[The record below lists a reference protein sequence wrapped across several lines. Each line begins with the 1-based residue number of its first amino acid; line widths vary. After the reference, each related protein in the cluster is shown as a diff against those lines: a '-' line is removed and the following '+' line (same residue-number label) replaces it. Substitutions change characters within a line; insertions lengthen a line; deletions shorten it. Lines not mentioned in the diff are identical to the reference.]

1 MTDLFA
7 EPLDRLLA
15 DRAPPEQLR
24 RFLKGTVLEPI
35 DSAIAELGYETALV
49 DESAEGLGLQLCEL
63 TAMLITLGRR
73 LSPLPL
79 GHTIV
84 ARALLA
90 RADVCVETGHILLL
104 TPSVTPEG
112 QILAPATPLALAATH
127 ALLDLGA
134 RHALVALNQAE
145 VRPCAPALS
154 LAADLKW
161 TNLPQDAAVI
171 DAPAGPLRPTAA
183 ALGAATIAGCI
194 AGTLELTTSYAST
207 RRQFGKPLIEFQA
220 IQQQLA
226 VLVEETAA
234 TAMAAAIGC
243 NASGPLADPI
253 RAGIAKMRASSAA
266 VRASSIAHAIHGA
279 IGFSEEYDLQ
289 LFTRRLAEER
299 LANGGELHWAESI
312 GRTRLADDE
321 VSTVA
326 FVHKVTDSVAD

>member
-1 MTDLFA
+1 MTDIFA

-15 DRAPPEQLR
+15 DCATPERLR
-24 RFLKGTVLEPI
+24 RFLNGATLKPL

-49 DESAEGLGLQLCEL
+49 DEGAEGLGLQLCEL

-90 RADVCVETGHILLL
+90 RADVSVETGHILLL
-104 TPSVTPEG
+104 TPVVTPEG
-112 QILAPATPLALAATH
+112 QILAPATPLALGATH

-134 RHALVALNQAE
+134 RHALVALDQAE
-145 VRPCAPALS
+145 VRPSAPALS
-154 LAADLKW
+154 LAADLGW
-161 TNLPQDAAVI
+161 TSLPQDAVVI
-171 DAPAGPLRPTAA
+171 DNPAGPLRPTTA

-194 AGTLELTTSYAST
+194 AGTLDLTASYAST
-207 RRQFGKPLIEFQA
+207 RRQFGKTLIEFQA

-226 VLVEETAA
+226 VLAEEAAA

-243 NASGPLADPI
+243 DASGPLANPV
-253 RAGIAKMRASSAA
+253 RAGIAKMRASVAA
-266 VRASSIAHAIHGA
+266 ARASSIAHAIHGA

-289 LFTRRLAEER
+289 LFTRRLSEER
-299 LANGGELHWAESI
+299 LANGGELYWAESI
-312 GRTRLADDE
+312 GRERLVDDE
-321 VSTVA
+321 ASTVA
-326 FVHKVTDSVAD
+326 FVHKITDRFAD